1 MPEFDIMNDNTYA
14 KFESAPTVIG
24 VPGVDG
30 TSSSIR
36 QGEGDTCAIR
46 SQEIVLRDFGVNVSE
61 DVLIEQAMNRGWYN
75 PGGGTNMNDVGNLLE
90 LHGVEVN
97 RYENGN
103 IFTLTN
109 ELAKGHRVIIGVDSG
124 ELWNPQ
130 KETGEDHKPDHALI
144 VSGIDTSDPDNVKVI
159 ITDPGSGDVAKE
171 YPMEQFI
178 DAWKDSNFH
187 MVSTTEPAPIAFNPE
202 MVNFDYALGHIPEI
216 GNLSYGNFQESFAP
230 CMELELSDSILNDQ
244 KELLSKYV
252 DEGGFV
258 SEPNLTTDET
268 INSNDS
274 ESLDTLEILDVS
286 GVEDSL
292 VHKHDSSEDDD
303 DDGDDFEDDLFDYS

>member
-1 MPEFDIMNDNTYA
+1 MNNNTYT
-14 KFESAPTVIG
+14 KFESAPAVIG

-30 TSSSIR
+30 KSSSIL
-36 QGEGDTCAIR
+36 QGEDDTCAIR
-46 SQEIVLRDFGVNVSE
+46 SQELVLRDFGVNVSE
-61 DVLIEQAMNRGWYN
+61 EELQEQAINHGWYT
-75 PGGGTNMNDVGNLLE
+75 PGKGTSSADVGNLLE

-97 RYENGN
+97 RYENAN
-103 IFTLTN
+103 IFTLTS
-109 ELAKGHRVIIGVDSG
+109 ELAKGHKVIIGVDSG
-124 ELWNPQ
+124 ELWNP
-130 KETGEDHKPDHALI
+130 ENEEYEDDRADHALI

-178 DAWKDSNFH
+178 DAWKDSNFD

-216 GNLSYGNFQESFAP
+216 GNLSYDNFQESFAP
-230 CMELELSDSILNDQ
+230 CMELELSDSLLNDQ
-244 KELLSKYV
+244 TELLTKYV

-258 SEPNLTTDET
+258 SDIPNLTTDET
-268 INSNDS
+268 ISSNDS
-274 ESLDTLEILDVS
+274 ESLDTLEDVS

-292 VHKHDSSEDDD
+292 FHKHDSSEEEDCDL
-303 DDGDDFEDDLFDYS
+303 DDGDDFEDDLY